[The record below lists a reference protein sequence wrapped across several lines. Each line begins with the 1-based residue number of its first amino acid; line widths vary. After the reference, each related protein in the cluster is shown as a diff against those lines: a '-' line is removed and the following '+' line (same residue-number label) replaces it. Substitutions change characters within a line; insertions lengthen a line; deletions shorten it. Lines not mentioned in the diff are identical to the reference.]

1 MSQNPGNKLIPGTR
15 EAMRHGVNRKA
26 KARLEARLKDWFAMQ
41 ERAKDPVAFA
51 TRMHKPGSMQG
62 PR

>member
-1 MSQNPGNKLIPGTR
+1 MTKNPDNKLVPGTR
-15 EAMRHGVNRKA
+15 AAMRHGVNRKA
-26 KARLEARLKDWFAMQ
+26 KARLEVRLKDWFNMQ
-41 ERAKDPVAFA
+41 EKAKDPVAFA

>member
-1 MSQNPGNKLIPGTR
+1 MMQQQEKLIPGTR
-15 EAMRHGVNRKA
+15 QAMHHGFNRKA
-26 KARLEARLKDWFAMQ
+26 KARLDARVRDWAAML
-41 ERAKDPVAFA
+41 EKAKDPISFQ

>member
-1 MSQNPGNKLIPGTR
+1 MTQNPNNKLIPGTR
-15 EAMRHGVNRKA
+15 AASQHGVNRKA
-26 KARLEARLKDWFAMQ
+26 KARLEARLKDWFTMQ
-41 ERAKDPVAFA
+41 EKAKDPVAFA